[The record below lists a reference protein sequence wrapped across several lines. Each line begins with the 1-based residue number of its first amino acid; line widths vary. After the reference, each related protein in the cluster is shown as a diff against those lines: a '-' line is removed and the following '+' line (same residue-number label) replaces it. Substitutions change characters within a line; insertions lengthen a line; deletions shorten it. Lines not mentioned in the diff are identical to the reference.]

1 MALCG
6 SSVVFLRGAMTR
18 VSVSAMWESLDLESK
33 LLWQCLCA
41 MLIGYAP
48 ASTNDQNT
56 AAQTAA
62 LKAADCERIFR
73 AMC

>member
-1 MALCG
+1 
-6 SSVVFLRGAMTR
+6 
-18 VSVSAMWESLDLESK
+18 
-33 LLWQCLCA
+33 

-56 AAQTAA
+56 TAQTAA